1 MPCHP
6 LPVDIAAIRPMK
18 AVTGTLP
25 SDDGAWAFE
34 IKWDG
39 MRVLAHVDGRG
50 GMRLRSGNGTDATP
64 SYPDLDGLRKAV
76 PDHEVLL
83 DGEVVAFDESGRPSF
98 GLLQHRMHVTAPAD
112 AARRAADVPVVYVV
126 FDLLV
131 LDGVEAMALPYT
143 DRRRLLLDLVPPSG
157 AGWQV
162 PEHRVGDGAALYEA
176 AAARH
181 LEGVMAKRLD
191 STYQPGK
198 RSPAWVKVKVR
209 RRQELVVGGWQP
221 GEGGRAGRLG
231 SLLVGYYDGGQLRFA
246 GKVGTG
252 FSAAELDR
260 LGGLLAELAV
270 DESPFEPPPPS
281 SVARIARWVRPE
293 LVAEVEFGE
302 WTADG
307 ILRHPSYL
315 GLRHD
320 KAATDVVRE
329 G

>member
-1 MPCHP
+1 
-6 LPVDIAAIRPMK
+6 VEIAAIRPMK

-25 SDDGAWAFE
+25 PDDGSWAFE

-50 GMRLRSGNGTDATP
+50 GLRLRSGNGADATP
-64 SYPDLDGLRKAV
+64 SYPELAGLRDAL
-76 PDHEVLL
+76 PNHDVLL

-98 GLLQHRMHVTAPAD
+98 GRLRHRMHVTAAAD
-112 AARRAADVPVVYVV
+112 AARRAAEIPVVYVV

-131 LDGVEAMALPYT
+131 LDGVEAMALPYV
-143 DRRRLLLDLVPPSG
+143 DRRRLLCDLLPANG

-176 AAARH
+176 ASERR

-198 RSPAWVKVKVR
+198 RSSAWVKVKVR
-209 RRQELVVGGWQP
+209 HRQELVVGGWQP

-231 SLLVGYYDGGQLRFA
+231 SLLVGYYDDSGRLRFA

-252 FSAAELDR
+252 FRDAELDR
-260 LGGLLAELAV
+260 LGALLAERAA
-270 DESPFEPPPPS
+270 DEPPFDPPPPRA
-281 SVARIARWVRPE
+281 VARIARWVRPE

-320 KAATDVVRE
+320 KAPTDVVRE